1 MALQEL
7 LGLAS
12 FMTGAS
18 MPEVMTHFTEAFQ
31 RFSPQERDPSKS
43 GIRYATRA
51 MLFLAQ
57 YASLHG
63 QWSEAHQA
71 LMRAHLQ
78 VCLRLLLPF
87 GLSLIYLLQ
96 TTSLMG
102 LASFPRC
109 QLVQVV
115 CVAGL
120 VGVMWKIGMIH
131 RRGHL
136 MTMPDMSSLKGEWAS
151 IN

>member
-1 MALQEL
+1 MLPNVRMRMQHLNRHWVDLQEL

-12 FMTGAS
+12 FMTGSS
-18 MPEVMTHFTEAFQ
+18 MQEVMTHFKEAFQ

-78 VCLRLLLPF
+78 ACSQLLPNVA
-87 GLSLIYLLQ
+87 LSDIALS
-96 TTSLMG
+96 T
-102 LASFPRC
+102 LAVNR
-109 QLVQVV
+109 
-115 CVAGL
+115 
-120 VGVMWKIGMIH
+120 K
-131 RRGHL
+131 
-136 MTMPDMSSLKGEWAS
+136 PDSGTSSLHRKHPARE
-151 IN
+151 